1 MMITTFEKQQSKTKH
16 FRLSSECCERLAV
29 TMSGAFLKY
38 ELEVETIERVQ
49 NYNSRWGMCVLQC
62 I

>member
-1 MMITTFEKQQSKTKH
+1 MKNKQSKTKH